1 MRFASV
7 DSYLPYAE
15 DLTQAYIPLG
25 FFTAFCLQHQL
36 LSPEV
41 EQRHNQAVSQCRFQE
56 GPVSALFVVLGA
68 QLEDAD
74 FSSAGRVFADRVLP
88 TYCERYCELFGEDS
102 WRLKDNWDN
111 YQRMASVLVRDLY
124 GQPPRSMKSVL
135 SRVLNKMTKL
145 WR

>member
-1 MRFASV
+1 MRFTSV
-7 DSYLPYAE
+7 DSYMPYAE
-15 DLTQAYIPLG
+15 DLTQACIPLG

-41 EQRHNQAVSQCRFQE
+41 ELRHKDVVAQCRFQE

-74 FSSAGRVFADRVLP
+74 FSPAGRLFADRVLP
-88 TYCERYCELFGEDS
+88 TYCDRYCELFGADS
-102 WRLKDNWDN
+102 WQIKDNWDN
-111 YQRMASVLVRDLY
+111 YQRMASLLVRELY
-124 GQPPRSMKSVL
+124 GQPPRSTKSVL
-135 SRVLNKMTKL
+135 RSVLKKITKL